1 MNFANPGFN
10 VTKVMELS
18 TAQISLETQGL
29 LSPQLMLSGAI
40 LLVAALLVGLILYR
54 RMQDRKR
61 VEILRGILTDTMA
74 QLRASNEYIAVIFNC
89 YKELV
94 QHFRSY
100 GFMKKVYETTREFE
114 SAVRGAFYMVPGEQ
128 LDRFLSIFEEARYS
142 DHDIGPTHRDAA
154 IQTLQMISDSI
165 TIALGEEGRIERT
178 SDHTSDI
185 HEKQVKAGMFKSAD
199 GTMIIQGQTDEENEQ
214 ISI

>member
-1 MNFANPGFN
+1 
-10 VTKVMELS
+10 
-18 TAQISLETQGL
+18 
-29 LSPQLMLSGAI
+29 
-40 LLVAALLVGLILYR
+40 
-54 RMQDRKR
+54 
-61 VEILRGILTDTMA
+61 
-74 QLRASNEYIAVIFNC
+74 
-89 YKELV
+89 
-94 QHFRSY
+94 
-100 GFMKKVYETTREFE
+100 
-114 SAVRGAFYMVPGEQ
+114 MVPGEQ

-154 IQTLQMISDSI
+154 LQTLQMISDSI

-178 SDHTSDI
+178 SDHVSDM